1 MGVLNSILTALFDTV
16 YAVLGLGPRWL
27 SLTILSG
34 VVGVIALI
42 VVRYCSNQA
51 AIGRVKDDI
60 KANMLSLK
68 LFKDELRVV
77 LRAQA
82 RLVWAGLRMQYYMQ
96 QPRLV
101 MFIPFVLGAAQMGLR
116 YQWRP
121 VETNEPTDLT
131 VLLRPDAPDSA
142 MSWIL
147 ETPATVEAAPSAQG
161 VRINADRKA
170 VVWNLTGR
178 KAGRYVLTLRN
189 GSESVTK
196 EFVVGRDQDRVSPMR
211 PGPSLLDRI
220 LYPAERPFGSD
231 SVIESIAVTY
241 PPRDSWFDG
250 ADWWI
255 VWFLVVSIVIALLL
269 KPVFGVKL

>member
-1 MGVLNSILTALFDTV
+1 MGVLNSILTAVFDTV

-34 VVGVIALI
+34 IVGVVALI
-42 VVRYCSNQA
+42 VVRFCSNQA

-77 LRAQA
+77 LKAQV
-82 RLVWAGLRMQYYMQ
+82 RLIWAGLRMQYHML
-96 QPRLV
+96 PPLLV
-101 MFIPFVLGAAQMGLR
+101 MFVPFVLVAAQMGLR

-131 VLLRPDAPDSA
+131 VRLRPDAPDSA
-142 MSWIL
+142 LNWML
-147 ETPATVEAAPSAQG
+147 EAPDGVETAPSARG
-161 VRINADRKA
+161 IRINADEKA
-170 VVWNLTGR
+170 VVWNLIGR
-178 KAGRYVLTLRN
+178 KPGRYVLTFRE
-189 GSESVTK
+189 GTESVTK
-196 EFVVGRDQDRVSPMR
+196 EFVVGKDQDRVSPVR
-211 PGPSLLDRI
+211 PGPSLVDRV

-231 SVIESIAVTY
+231 SVIQSIAITY
-241 PPRDSWFDG
+241 PPRDSWFCG

-255 VWFLVVSIVIALLL
+255 LWFVVLSIVIALLL
-269 KPVFGVKL
+269 KPVVGVKL

>member
-1 MGVLNSILTALFDTV
+1 MGILNSILTALFDTV

-27 SLTILSG
+27 SLVLLSA

-77 LRAQA
+77 LKAQA
-82 RLVWAGLRMQYYMQ
+82 RLVRAGLKMQYYML
-96 QPRLV
+96 PPLLV
-101 MFIPFVLGAAQMGLR
+101 MFIPFVLIAAQMGLR

-121 VETNEPTDLT
+121 VDPGEPTDLT
-131 VLLRPDAPDSA
+131 VRLRPDAPDA
-142 MSWIL
+142 ALNWVL
-147 ETPATVEAAPSAQG
+147 QAPEGVEATPSGHG
-161 VRINADRKA
+161 VRISADRKA

-178 KAGRYVLTLRN
+178 RPGRFVLTLQEGDRT
-189 GSESVTK
+189 VTK
-196 EFVVGRDQDRVSPMR
+196 EFVVGDGQDRVSPKR

-220 LYPAERPFGSD
+220 LYPAEQPFGSA
-231 SVIESIAVTY
+231 SVIESIAITY
-241 PPRDSWFDG
+241 PARESWFHG

-255 VWFLVVSIVIALLL
+255 VWFLVLSIVAALLL
-269 KPVFGVKL
+269 KSVFGVKL